1 MKWIDNEKSENYLIG
16 FSVPKDA
23 YMVLEKRGNEK
34 NRTVRLRQR
43 GEDTYFPVPIGF
55 DLEAIS
61 MKRALEWLSL
71 KEPRVLGNDDNGNKI
86 SLALLPRIIRGLK
99 LGYFLALI
107 SENENWLLDRTLDPL
122 EIKLE
127 DAILEIE
134 KSKEKTG
141 FSILKKFN
149 ELVIYKRSGKFY
161 ISKGDTKY
169 ALPDEIDAQSLEL
182 SQAEEYVEETEKR
195 KEKKEE
201 IIKTYLAI
209 PRMESKEVIGI
220 LHAKIFDN
228 PVFTENLSNIFD
240 IMIENKVEFYS
251 PGGSYKRRVWQI
263 LMTIMEPGSNLR
275 KYRTPPYI
283 FDQRFHEN
291 ILPIVEM
298 LVSSRE
304 QK

>member
-1 MKWIDNEKSENYLIG
+1 
-16 FSVPKDA
+16 
-23 YMVLEKRGNEK
+23 MV
-34 NRTVRLRQR
+34 
-43 GEDTYFPVPIGF
+43 I
-55 DLEAIS
+55 
-61 MKRALEWLSL
+61 L
-71 KEPRVLGNDDNGNKI
+71 KEPRVLGNDFDNGNKI
-86 SLALLPRIIRGLK
+86 SLALLPRIIRGLR

-107 SENENWLLDRTLDPL
+107 SENENWFDRTLDPL

-134 KSKEKTG
+134 KSKEKNR
-141 FSILKKFN
+141 FSILKKFD
-149 ELVIYKRSGKFY
+149 ELVIYKRSEKFY
-161 ISKGDTKY
+161 ISTGDTKY

-182 SQAEEYVEETEKR
+182 SQAEEYVEENPSKEKR
-195 KEKKEE
+195 RDQ
-201 IIKTYLAI
+201 KTYLAI
-209 PRMESKEVIGI
+209 PRMESKEVIEI

-228 PVFTENLSNIFD
+228 SVFTENLSNIFD

-263 LMTIMEPGSNLR
+263 LMTIMEPGFNLR

>member
-1 MKWIDNEKSENYLIG
+1 
-16 FSVPKDA
+16 
-23 YMVLEKRGNEK
+23 
-34 NRTVRLRQR
+34 
-43 GEDTYFPVPIGF
+43 
-55 DLEAIS
+55 

-149 ELVIYKRSGKFY
+149 ELVIYKDLGNSIYQRVIPNMPYRMKSMHNHWNF
-161 ISKGDTKY
+161 
-169 ALPDEIDAQSLEL
+169 L
-182 SQAEEYVEETEKR
+182 AEEYVEETEKR
-195 KEKKEE
+195 KGKKEE